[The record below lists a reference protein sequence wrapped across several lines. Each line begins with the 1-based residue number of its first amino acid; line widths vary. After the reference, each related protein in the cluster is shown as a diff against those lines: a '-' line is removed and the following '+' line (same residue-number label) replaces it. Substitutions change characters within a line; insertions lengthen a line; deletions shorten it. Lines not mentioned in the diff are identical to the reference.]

1 MLQTESRLR
10 VADNTGAKEVLVIR
24 VLGGTKKRYASIGDK
39 IVVSI
44 KDATPNGTVKKG
56 QVTRAVVV
64 RTKKEIRRKDGSYI
78 RFDDNACVLLDP
90 ASEEMKGTRV
100 FGPVARE
107 LREKQFMK
115 IVSLAPEVL

>member
-1 MLQTESRLR
+1 MVQQESRLK
-10 VADNTGAKEVLVIR
+10 VADNTGAKEVLTIR
-24 VLGGTKKRYASIGDK
+24 VLGGTKRRYASVGDK

-44 KDATPNGTVKKG
+44 KDATPNGNVKKG
-56 QVTRAVVV
+56 VVSTAVVV
-64 RTKKEIRRKDGSYI
+64 RTKKEVRRADGSYI
-78 RFDDNACVLLDP
+78 RFDDNACVLLN
-90 ASEEMKGTRV
+90 AAGEMRGTRV

>member
-24 VLGGTKKRYASIGDK
+24 VLGGTRKRYASIGDK
-39 IVVSI
+39 IVVAI
-44 KDATPNGTVKKG
+44 KEATPNGNVKKG
-56 QVTRAVVV
+56 QVAKAVVV

-78 RFDDNACVLLDP
+78 RFDDNACVLLD
-90 ASEEMKGTRV
+90 ASEQMKGTRV

>member
-1 MLQTESRLR
+1 MVQQESRLK
-10 VADNTGAKEVLVIR
+10 VADNTGAKEVLTIR
-24 VLGGTKKRYASIGDK
+24 VLGGTNRRYASVGDK

-44 KDATPNGTVKKG
+44 KDATPNGNVKKG
-56 QVTRAVVV
+56 AVSTAVVV
-64 RTKKEIRRKDGSYI
+64 RTKKEVRRADGSYI
-78 RFDDNACVLLDP
+78 RFDDNACVLLN
-90 ASEEMKGTRV
+90 AAGEMRGTRV

>member
-1 MLQTESRLR
+1 MVQQESRLK
-10 VADNTGAKEVLVIR
+10 VADNTGAKEVLTIR
-24 VLGGTKKRYASIGDK
+24 VLGGTKRRYASVGDK

-44 KDATPNGTVKKG
+44 KDATPNGNVKKG
-56 QVTRAVVV
+56 AVSTAVVV
-64 RTKKEIRRKDGSYI
+64 RTKKEVRRADGSYI
-78 RFDDNACVLLDP
+78 RFDDNACVLLN
-90 ASEEMKGTRV
+90 AAGEMRGTRI